1 MRDVVIVGATRTPI
15 GDFGGSLRDVSALS
29 LAMAVIEFS
38 VQRAA
43 IEKKMVNQVIMGNV
57 FELLD
62 HNIARIAGVKCGLPI
77 EAPAFTIGSACS
89 SAMQAIIC
97 GFQGISEGDVDVV
110 VAGGVESMSNAS
122 YALTTTRWGQRLQH
136 GQLIDTIWRVMQ
148 EYPIGAGM
156 GLTAENLAEKYGIS
170 KEEQD
175 QFSFLSHQRACKAI
189 REGRFRDEITP
200 VVVPQKKGEAKI
212 IDTDEHPRPDT
223 SLEKLA
229 KLSPAFKKG
238 GTVTA
243 GNSSSINDAAAAVVL
258 MAKEKAREVGVKPLA
273 RILGYA
279 IAGVDPS
286 YMGIGPV
293 PATKKVL
300 SKVGLSLGDI
310 QLIEINEAFAA
321 QYLSCEKELGLNRD
335 IVNVNGSGIA
345 LGHPVGATGCRLVVT
360 LYYEMAKRNIRYGLA
375 TLCAGGGMGFALL
388 LERDT

>member
-1 MRDVVIVGATRTPI
+1 
-15 GDFGGSLRDVSALS
+15 
-29 LAMAVIEFS
+29 MAVIESS
-38 VQRAA
+38 VQRAG

-62 HNIARIAGVKCGLPI
+62 HNIARIAGVKCGLPV

-89 SAMQAIIC
+89 SGMQAIIC

-110 VAGGVESMSNAS
+110 VAGGVESMSNAY
-122 YALTTTRWGQRLQH
+122 YALSTTRWGQRLQH

-156 GLTAENLAEKYGIS
+156 GLTAETLAEDYGVS
-170 KEEQD
+170 REQQD

-189 REGRFRDEITP
+189 REGRFKDEITP
-200 VVVPQKKGEAKI
+200 VVIPQKKGEAKI

-223 SLEKLA
+223 TLEKLA

-243 GNSSSINDAAAAVVL
+243 GNSSAINDAAAAVVL
-258 MAKEKAREVGVKPLA
+258 MAKEKAREVGLKPLA

-300 SKVGLSLGDI
+300 KRVGLSLGDI

-360 LYYEMAKRNIRYGLA
+360 LYYEMAKRNSRYGLA
-375 TLCAGGGMGFALL
+375 TLCVGGGMGFALV